1 MSMCEFLKK
10 LVEVT
15 HVKVS
20 DRVRN
25 AVCFMRVR
33 KIRRWSKIWLDP
45 STAMM
50 ESSHLVECVIR
61 SLHSLSLS

>member
-1 MSMCEFLKK
+1 MSMWEFLKK

-15 HVKVS
+15 HIMVT

-33 KIRRWSKIWLDP
+33 KMRRWSKIFLDP

-50 ESSHLVECVIR
+50 KSSHLVECVIR